1 MCVCVC
7 VCVCVLC
14 VGVCRDGAGRAYTP
28 SRASDRG
35 VFFVRLCGFLFAW
48 VQYCVCVLVC
58 VGVCWCAWEGGREC
72 SHETTPG
79 GTDKTAVLS

>member
-1 MCVCVC
+1 M
-7 VCVCVLC
+7 VL
-14 VGVCRDGAGRAYTP
+14 GGRTHPHVPAIV
-28 SRASDRG
+28 AC
-35 VFFVRLCGFLFAW
+35 FFVRLCGFLFAW